1 MKTLGIEI
9 GSSRRNIPEVEAFMF
24 MVNEEFKLP
33 AEKFQ
38 KLMIAVT
45 ELVINCIV
53 HGNKEQEHKKVAV
66 AVEFDNR
73 SMVIKIADEGN
84 GFDLTRLADPTLP
97 ENLQKESGRGIYI
110 AKSLVDGF
118 SYNQNE
124 KGSVFTVL
132 VKK

>member
-9 GSSRRNIPEVEAFMF
+9 GSSRSNIHKVEEFMF
-24 MVNEEFKLP
+24 MVNNEFGL
-33 AEKFQ
+33 ASERFQ

-45 ELVINCIV
+45 ELVINCII
-53 HGNKEQEHKKVAV
+53 HGNKEQGQKKVAV
-66 AVEFDNR
+66 AVEYDNN

-84 GFDLTRLADPTLP
+84 GFDLSRLADPTLP

-118 SYNQNE
+118 SYDHNE
-124 KGSVFTVL
+124 RGSVFTVM

>member
-9 GSSRRNIPEVEAFMF
+9 GSSRSNIHKVEEFMF
-24 MVNEEFKLP
+24 MVNNEFGLT
-33 AEKFQ
+33 AERFQ

-45 ELVINCIV
+45 ELVINCII
-53 HGNKEQEHKKVAV
+53 HGNKEQGHKKVAV
-66 AVEFDNR
+66 AVEYDSN
-73 SMVIKIADEGN
+73 SLVIKIADEGN
-84 GFDLTRLADPTLP
+84 GFDLSRLADPTLP

-118 SYNQNE
+118 SYDHNE
-124 KGSVFTVL
+124 RGSVFTVM